1 MGKTSSWSSDWFAP
15 PLSQYQLV
23 LIEEPH
29 GALLETQLPNLWK
42 LEIYLPAGLLANWH
56 LQGGNIEGYI
66 GYIRYYEIW
75 GFKLHFNIWG
85 QYHHETAHMTL
96 PPTAALRVCAL
107 LLVITCMG
115 GGWILEQPRS
125 SQLIWLPRVR
135 ATFRMLPKVWGH
147 A

>member
-1 MGKTSSWSSDWFAP
+1 VGKLPRGHRTGLLLLCHSISWYSSKSPMEPFWKPSCPICGNWKFTCQPASWLTGTYRGETLRDISDISDIMKF
-15 PLSQYQLV
+15 
-23 LIEEPH
+23 
-29 GALLETQLPNLWK
+29 GALNFIL
-42 LEIYLPAGLLANWH
+42 
-56 LQGGNIEGYI
+56 
-66 GYIRYYEIW
+66 
-75 GFKLHFNIWG
+75 NIWG